1 MKGQQHPPLDHPGTI
16 RAWTFFDWANSAYS
30 LVITTAIFPAYYLA
44 VTDEEVHLWGM
55 TVSNSALYA
64 YAISAS
70 YLLIALVS
78 PLLSGIADYGGQKKR
93 FLQFFTW
100 MGSLSCGA
108 LFFFQGMDQLLFG
121 IGAFSLALIGFAGG
135 LVFYNSYL
143 PEIASPA
150 QYDRVSARGFAMGY
164 IGSVLQL
171 VISLVLIQKPE
182 WFGLEGTGSLP
193 ARLSFAMVGLWWFG
207 FALIPFRVLP
217 NPPSLPLS
225 KELLWKGVAELRKVA
240 AVANRMPNLK
250 TFLASF
256 FFYSAGAQT
265 VMFLAA
271 TFAEKELGLATSEL
285 ILVVLIIQLVAI
297 GGAYL
302 FARQSERYGNKA
314 SLLTMLLIWIAICT
328 YAYFMRTTLEFYGV
342 AASVGLVMGGIQ
354 SLSRS
359 TYSKLLPASTH
370 DTASFFSFYDVLE
383 KTAIVLGSFTFGY
396 LDQLTGSMRT
406 SILVLCAFFMIGSVL
421 LVNVQVPKDRA

>member
-1 MKGQQHPPLDHPGTI
+1 MKGQQQHPLDHPGTI

-44 VTDEEVHLWGM
+44 VTDEEVRLGGM

-64 YAISAS
+64 YAISTS
-70 YLLIALVS
+70 YLLIALIS

-100 MGSLSCGA
+100 MGSLSCMA

-121 IGAFSLALIGFAGG
+121 IGAFILGLIGFAGG

-171 VISLVLIQKPE
+171 ILSLVVIQKPE
-182 WFGLEGTGSLP
+182 WFGLEDTGSLP
-193 ARLSFAMVGLWWFG
+193 ARLSFAMVGIWWFG
-207 FALIPFRVLP
+207 FALIPFRALP
-217 NPPSLPLS
+217 SPPSLPLS

-256 FFYSAGAQT
+256 FFYSAGVQT

-271 TFAEKELGLATSEL
+271 TFAEKELKLATAEL

-297 GGAYL
+297 GGAFL
-302 FARQSERYGNKA
+302 FARLSERYGNKP
-314 SLLTMLLIWIAICT
+314 SLLTMLLIWIAICV
-328 YAYFMRTTLEFYGV
+328 YAYFMQSPLEFYGV
-342 AASVGLVMGGIQ
+342 AACVGLVMGGIQ

-359 TYSKLLPASTH
+359 TYSKLLPASTQ

-383 KTAIVLGSFTFGY
+383 KVAIVLGSFTFGY

-406 SILVLCAFFMIGSVL
+406 SILVLCAFFMIGSVF
-421 LVNVQVPKDRA
+421 LVNVQVPRDRD

>member
-1 MKGQQHPPLDHPGTI
+1 
-16 RAWTFFDWANSAYS
+16 
-30 LVITTAIFPAYYLA
+30 
-44 VTDEEVHLWGM
+44 
-55 TVSNSALYA
+55 
-64 YAISAS
+64 
-70 YLLIALVS
+70 
-78 PLLSGIADYGGQKKR
+78 
-93 FLQFFTW
+93 
-100 MGSLSCGA
+100 
-108 LFFFQGMDQLLFG
+108 
-121 IGAFSLALIGFAGG
+121 
-135 LVFYNSYL
+135 
-143 PEIASPA
+143 
-150 QYDRVSARGFAMGY
+150 
-164 IGSVLQL
+164 
-171 VISLVLIQKPE
+171 
-182 WFGLEGTGSLP
+182 
-193 ARLSFAMVGLWWFG
+193 MVGLWWFG

-256 FFYSAGAQT
+256 FFYSAGVQT

-271 TFAEKELGLATSEL
+271 TFAEKELKLATAEL

-302 FARQSERYGNKA
+302 FARLSERYGNKP
-314 SLLTMLLIWIAICT
+314 SLLAMLLIWIAICV
-328 YAYFMRTTLEFYGV
+328 YAYFMQSPLEFYGV